1 MKLHGKSKYDDTRE
15 YFFDYNTVEQVLL
28 SCAVLVCLAGVMFES
43 DRFQAEDASGALR
56 YGWQRDVVT
65 VLIIRFVVFLFVS
78 IYYFF
83 FFLTNASTIQIL
95 SLLYI

>member
-83 FFLTNASTIQIL
+83 FF
-95 SLLYI
+95 